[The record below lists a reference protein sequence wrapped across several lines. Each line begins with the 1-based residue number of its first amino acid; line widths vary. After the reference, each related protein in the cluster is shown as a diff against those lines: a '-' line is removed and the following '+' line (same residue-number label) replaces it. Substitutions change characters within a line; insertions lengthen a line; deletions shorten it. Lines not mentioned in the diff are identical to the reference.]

1 MASAT
6 RATAGNGKHPK
17 PHTQAELRA
26 AASELLTRLQF
37 AANAG
42 LTTFGGLRDT
52 YTTLGYEKKLEPKHY
67 RARYE
72 RGGIA
77 ERIIEALPKAT
88 WRGGGQ
94 LIEDEDPDVLTPFEE
109 SWQDI
114 VDRLYAWPTFLRADI
129 LAGLGRYSVVLIGAP
144 GELSTELPKGQG
156 KPDKLLYLQPY
167 AEDCAAIDDGDREK
181 DTASPRYGLPNLYK
195 LKLAVVS
202 GTRDTK
208 VHWTRILH
216 VVEGQ
221 LETELFGKPRLRAV
235 WNYLDDLEK
244 VHGAGA
250 EAFWLRANPGLQ
262 LDLDPELQ
270 WDATAEADLEDEV
283 EQYQHGIR
291 RLIRTRGA
299 KLNQLAMS
307 VASIASNVDSLL
319 MLISAT
325 TGIPHRI
332 LTGSERGEL
341 ASSQDKNNWDQ
352 RVQDRRDS
360 FAAPA
365 VVRPLVDRLVDYNYL
380 PKPTEYRVEW
390 PQIDNLE
397 DTERATIALHMA
409 DVNQKAGMTVYIEDE
424 IRSVTGHPPLSEVE
438 GADELLE
445 RERDEDEA
453 LDVEDDEDAQDLL
466 AASAQ
471 EPEWK
476 AIHRAADRH
485 RAAVQRVVVA
495 SFATAGRALNVTAL
509 EGAISLR
516 SESGALAI
524 AERAVV
530 AGEEQLGE
538 TLPPR
543 LLAALV
549 AGGKAAVKPARA
561 RVLRAA
567 ATQLELSF
575 DASNPLAEEW
585 ARLHAASLIVEVG
598 LETRAAIRELI
609 ANAIAQGIAPRE
621 AARQVYELV
630 GLNSQQATAVQN
642 LARELMEAE
651 PGSLVTRAG
660 GKFKVRIPARGA
672 SLEFIRARVAKYAER
687 MHRLRALNIARTE
700 TLAAANE
707 GQRQLWL
714 QARAAGLLDAAL
726 EKVWIATND
735 ERTCPICAA
744 LDGEQVGLDD
754 AFSAGVQAPPAHTD
768 CRCAH
773 GLAEAKAQRQKAA
786 A

>member
-77 ERIIEALPKAT
+77 ERIVEALPKAT

-109 SWQDI
+109 AFGAI
-114 VDRLYAWPTFLRADI
+114 VDRLYVWPTLLRADI
-129 LAGLGRYSVVLIGAP
+129 LAGLGRYAVVLIGAP
-144 GELSTELPKGQG
+144 GALSTELPKGQG

-167 AEDCAAIDDGDREK
+167 AEDCATIDDGDREK

-195 LKLAVVS
+195 LKLAVANGV
-202 GTRDTK
+202 RDEK

-397 DTERATIALHMA
+397 DTERATIAAQMA
-409 DVNQKAGMTVYIEDE
+409 EVNAKAGTTVYIADE
-424 IRSVTGHPPLSEVE
+424 IRAVTGHPVLAEVE

-445 RERDEDEA
+445 REREEDEV
-453 LDVEDDEDAQDLL
+453 DVEDDEDAQDLL

-485 RAAVQRVVVA
+485 RAGMQRAVVA
-495 SFATAGRALNVTAL
+495 SFAVAGRALNLSGL
-509 EGAISLR
+509 EGAFSLR
-516 SESGALAI
+516 SHESAQEL
-524 AERAVV
+524 AERAIE
-530 AGEEQLGE
+530 AGEAELGE

-549 AGGKAAVKPARA
+549 AGGRAAVKPARA

-660 GKFKVRIPARGA
+660 GKFKVRIPVRGA

-687 MHRLRALNIARTE
+687 MHRLRALNISRSE

-707 GQRQLWL
+707 GARQLWV
-714 QARAAGLLDAAL
+714 QGRDAGLIDPAL
-726 EKVWIATND
+726 QKVWIATND
-735 ERTCPICAA
+735 ERTCPICSA
-744 LDGEQVGLDD
+744 LDGEQVGIEEN
-754 AFSAGVQAPPAHTD
+754 FSAGVLGPPSHTS
-768 CRCAH
+768 CRCSHA
-773 GLAEAKAQRQKAA
+773 LAEPKAQSHKAA